1 MSGSFLLSVRV
12 ACMLV
17 LSACMLVLLC
27 MCKYIYS
34 FRLVLFEPQATQWTR
49 ASSTLRGGWCLCI
62 DGLLLRRLAWLPL
75 KNCVCRIVC
84 VELCVANC
92 AWRIVRVE
100 LCVANCACR
109 ICARFMYAYSSV
121 GLALAQHTRGAP
133 AHRLLSCTYRRI
145 LAPGPRPISIRG
157 LLKHAAGAALPQA
170 GRTSPFIDQHE
181 LLAARC
187 CACAACPL
195 PGH

>member
-1 MSGSFLLSVRV
+1 MDSARGSCGMSGSFLLSVRV

-49 ASSTLRGGWCLCI
+49 TSSTLRGGWCLCI

-109 ICARFMYAYSSV
+109 IVRGELCVSNCAWRIVRVEF
-121 GLALAQHTRGAP
+121 ALD
-133 AHRLLSCTYRRI
+133 SCMRI
-145 LAPGPRPISIRG
+145 HL
-157 LLKHAAGAALPQA
+157 
-170 GRTSPFIDQHE
+170 
-181 LLAARC
+181 
-187 CACAACPL
+187 
-195 PGH
+195 